1 MTTQSIYER
10 TDIDEA
16 IRALKSDLLGPE
28 GPRISTTRKYNFA
41 ILPYRPSDELKLRQ
55 RIKRLSEELRAEGWS
70 VLPIALHRMLLERLR
85 RLEPAHLE
93 AVIQREKRLQT
104 RDPERSLKHLTEFLS
119 RHIEGP
125 EGLAADVAK
134 AITDFKERLP
144 SPTSPAVTFIGRAG
158 ALYPFF
164 RTSALLRHIDGHT
177 GDVPVILLYPGER
190 RDLSALSFMG
200 ELAPDRDYRP
210 RIYP

>member
-1 MTTQSIYER
+1 MSTRGLYER

-16 IRALKSDLLGPE
+16 IQALKSDLLGPE
-28 GPRISTTRKYNFA
+28 GPRISTTRNYNFA
-41 ILPYRPSDELKLRQ
+41 ILPYQPAAELKLRQ
-55 RIKRLSEELRAEGWS
+55 RVRRLAAELQAEGWS
-70 VLPIALHRMLLERLR
+70 VLLLPLHRMLLERIR
-85 RLEPAHLE
+85 RLEPEHL
-93 AVIQREKRLQT
+93 AGIIAREKRLHA
-104 RDPERSLKHLTEFLS
+104 RDPGRALTHLTELLS

-125 EGLAADVAK
+125 DGLAADVSR
-134 AITDFKERLP
+134 AILDFKAQLP